1 MALTVWT
8 ADAVMSPVIEHSSL
22 HEAPRT
28 SGDRQSTEVC
38 CAPRRSIH
46 QRSVAAERQ
55 ATGGV
60 IPHTGSSL
68 ERWVALL
75 RVAMRPDDVERLR
88 ADAELAVQQ
97 LAPGSCFR
105 SAALHVLEV
114 VGDLAGDE
122 GSPSETA
129 AQVKDRSDGEDLD
142 SIRFYMRLA
151 ADLSAAELRLL
162 PFLATHLSLRGIGER
177 LFITRNTVKSEAIS
191 AYRKLGVSSRSEAV
205 ELAAKLGLIEA
216 TVATSAGDP
225 EPNVG
230 RDAEATEPAHPLGVA
245 ALVAVGLALG
255 TTMPG

>member
-1 MALTVWT
+1 
-8 ADAVMSPVIEHSSL
+8 
-22 HEAPRT
+22 
-28 SGDRQSTEVC
+28 
-38 CAPRRSIH
+38 
-46 QRSVAAERQ
+46 
-55 ATGGV
+55 
-60 IPHTGSSL
+60 
-68 ERWVALL
+68 
-75 RVAMRPDDVERLR
+75 MRPDDVERVR
-88 ADAELAVQQ
+88 ADAELAVQH

-105 SAALHVLEV
+105 SAAVQVLEV
-114 VGDLAGDE
+114 VGDLADDE

-129 AQVKDRSDGEDLD
+129 AQVKERSGGEDLD
-142 SIRFYMRLA
+142 RIGVYMRLA
-151 ADLSAAELRLL
+151 AGLSPAELRLL

-225 EPNVG
+225 ELNVG

>member
-1 MALTVWT
+1 
-8 ADAVMSPVIEHSSL
+8 
-22 HEAPRT
+22 
-28 SGDRQSTEVC
+28 
-38 CAPRRSIH
+38 
-46 QRSVAAERQ
+46 
-55 ATGGV
+55 
-60 IPHTGSSL
+60 
-68 ERWVALL
+68 
-75 RVAMRPDDVERLR
+75 MRPDDVERLR

-129 AQVKDRSDGEDLD
+129 AQVKDRSDGEGPER
-142 SIRFYMRLA
+142 IRFYMRLA

-230 RDAEATEPAHPLGVA
+230 TDAEATEPAHPLGVA